1 MGKRKQSFRGVS
13 VAISMAP
20 ANETS
25 STGSDMNAL
34 SNENLTISSDT
45 TLNPAAEDEDIL
57 NVVLVPVLVM
67 TLMISIAAIIFFVLR
82 KRSAAQQRLQF
93 PMYTVEHEENNEWE
107 SQLMDEELSNIP
119 TLLSQIAEWML

>member
-1 MGKRKQSFRGVS
+1 
-13 VAISMAP
+13 MAP

-67 TLMISIAAIIFFVLR
+67 TLMISIAAIVM
-82 KRSAAQQRLQF
+82 QF
-93 PMYTVEHEENNEWE
+93 IHF
-107 SQLMDEELSNIP
+107 LI
-119 TLLSQIAEWML
+119 LLA